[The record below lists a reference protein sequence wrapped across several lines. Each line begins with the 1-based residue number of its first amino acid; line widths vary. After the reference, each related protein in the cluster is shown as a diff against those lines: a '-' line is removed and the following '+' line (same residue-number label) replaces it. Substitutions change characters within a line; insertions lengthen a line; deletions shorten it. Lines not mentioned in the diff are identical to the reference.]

1 MMKRKGQDIFKVIQ
15 LIISS
20 FLDELP
26 EEEREEHERLMN
38 EPGLLSNA
46 KELNDK
52 GYILSELRREPRFHP
67 GEAYRKLEKC
77 IRAAERKRRI
87 RRVSRCAAAVLL
99 LFMAGTGYYLFRAGA
114 SSTADVQVASIAPVS
129 AKAYIT
135 LADGA
140 RVDLMESKTEEIK
153 EKDGTLIL
161 RDSACLVYSQKET
174 TVETI
179 YNELRVPRGGEY
191 MLVLSD
197 GTKVWLNADSR
208 LKFPVQFTGKD
219 RNVYLV
225 SGEAYFEVSRDESS
239 PFRVHTSRGIV
250 TVLGTEFNVRDYADE
265 GEVVTT
271 LARGSVRYERDG
283 KSVVL
288 NPGEQVVDEVTGVDL
303 SARKVNLREF
313 TGWKDGQYIFYDE
326 TLEELMKTIERTYD
340 VTVFFVNP
348 GVKQLRFSGD
358 LEKYRQVE
366 FFLRYIETGGDVQ
379 FVVKDKTISV
389 YKK

>member
-15 LIISS
+15 LIINS
-20 FLDELP
+20 FLGNLP
-26 EEEREEHERLMN
+26 EKEREKYERLIN
-38 EPGLLSNA
+38 EPGLLNNA
-46 KELNDK
+46 KELNDRD
-52 GYILSELRREPRFHP
+52 YILSELRKKPRFHP
-67 GEAYRKLEKC
+67 GEAYRKLEKYT
-77 IRAAERKRRI
+77 RGTERKRRI
-87 RRVSRCAAAVLL
+87 RRISRCAAAVLL
-99 LFMAGTGYYLFRAGA
+99 VFMVTTGYYLFRAGV
-114 SSTADVQVASIAPVS
+114 SSTTEVQVASIVPVS

-135 LADGA
+135 LANGA
-140 RVDLMESKTEEIK
+140 RVDLVEPKSGEIK
-153 EKDGTLIL
+153 EKDGTLIT
-161 RDSACLVYSQKET
+161 RDSACLVYNQKEAT
-174 TVETI
+174 AGTI
-179 YNELRVPRGGEY
+179 YNELLVPRGGEY

-225 SGEAYFEVSRDESS
+225 SGEAYFEVFRDESC
-239 PFRVHTSRGIV
+239 PFRVRTSRGIV

-283 KSVVL
+283 KTVVL
-288 NPGEQVVDEVTGVDL
+288 NPGEQVIDEVTGKDL
-303 SARKVNLREF
+303 SVRPVTLREF
-313 TGWKDGQYIFYDE
+313 TGWKDGQYVFYDE

-348 GVKQLRFSGD
+348 EVKQLRFSGD
-358 LEKYRQVE
+358 LEKYKQVE